1 MALDWLNRLLL
12 SMGIILVGLSLYWI
26 TNRVLLSRIRD
37 KGMRLPYDLSGNPVI
52 LYFTTPACVPC
63 KTVQRPAVRKIL
75 EMYAGKLDV
84 IEVDATEEIDL
95 ARHWG
100 VLSVP
105 TTFILDSRGVPRFV
119 NHGVTRA
126 DKLMNQINNIQVTQ

>member
-1 MALDWLNRLLL
+1 MALDWLNRLVLAI
-12 SMGIILVGLSLYWI
+12 GIILIGLVLYWI
-26 TNRVLLSRIRD
+26 INRVLLLRTRD
-37 KGMRLPYDLSGNPVI
+37 KGMGLPFDLSGRPAI

-63 KTVQRPAVRKIL
+63 KTIQRPAVQKIL
-75 EMYAGKLDV
+75 EMYAGRLDV

-95 ARHWG
+95 ARQWG

-105 TTFILDSRGVPRFV
+105 TTFIIDSRGVPRFV

-126 DKLMNQINNIQVTQ
+126 DKLIVQINSIA